1 MVCRIRIIE
10 KKFHSTESSLLAGEH
25 TLLSRSFG
33 IIYMVAIRAAMYMVP
48 IDGTNPGPGT
58 QDWDKGGFK
67 MTQVIRE
74 GLVEIKEDR
83 YIGKVRGLENF
94 SIYKVSYD
102 SDDHDEFVEKTLWF
116 DFYTTANKLVT
127 YLRFISRRLKADEKL
142 IVSDGGQIQ
151 AVVLKDMI
159 IYLNGLKNFLKWEED
174 ELYRW
179 NHSSLEERVKILE
192 AEDQPID
199 CNQLPY

>member
-1 MVCRIRIIE
+1 
-10 KKFHSTESSLLAGEH
+10 
-25 TLLSRSFG
+25 
-33 IIYMVAIRAAMYMVP
+33 
-48 IDGTNPGPGT
+48 
-58 QDWDKGGFK
+58 

-74 GLVEIKEDR
+74 GLVELKEDR
-83 YIGKVRGLENF
+83 YVGKVCGLEHF

-142 IVSDGGQIQ
+142 IISDGGQVQ
-151 AVVLKDMI
+151 AFVVRDLI
-159 IYLNGLKNFLKWEED
+159 IYLNGVKNFLKFEED

-179 NHSSLEERVKILE
+179 NHSSLEERVKMME
-192 AEDQPID
+192 AEDQPIN